1 MYFNSPGP
9 ENTGETVKIAVR
21 EAVERQIPCIIVASN
36 TGATARALAEEGR
49 KQNYG
54 GKLIC
59 VPHVYGFKEGGKNEL
74 SDEDRAVLEK
84 QGMKFCVAAHALSGV
99 ERALSRKF
107 QGAYPVEIIAHT
119 LRMLGQGTKVCVE
132 IAVMAL
138 DAGLIPYGKPVIAL
152 GGSGRGADTA
162 AILTPGY
169 SSSVF
174 DTKIHEILCKPRL
187 IGTRD

>member
-1 MYFNSPGP
+1 MYFDSPGP

-21 EAVERQIPCIIVASN
+21 EAAERQIPCIIVASN
-36 TGATARALAEEGR
+36 TGATARALVGECRAR
-49 KQNYG
+49 NYG

-74 SDEDRAVLEK
+74 SDEDRAALES
-84 QGMKFCVAAHALSGV
+84 QGVKICVAAHALSGA

-162 AILTPGY
+162 EILTPGY
-169 SSSVF
+169 SSSVL
-174 DTKIHEILCKPRL
+174 DTKIHEILCKPGL
-187 IGTRD
+187 AS